1 MPLAAT
7 LLASVRPPVR
17 RRFPILC
24 GLLLAA
30 PASIAQ
36 LSGLYTI
43 HPLRPVT
50 ATNFQNLYSAVDALA
65 AQGVSG
71 PTNFEL
77 YDDGGPFVDPMVFY
91 SAAHPTLG
99 QNLALGNNQCI
110 LRLGAW
116 TGVSSVNRVIFRA
129 APGESPTLDAT
140 GQACGVYFNGADY
153 VTLEGLEI
161 KNAAFDAISLYT
173 ASSQNALGNRIV
185 GCTLRNCGGVGVL
198 CYGNAGAV
206 NDTFI
211 ANNLFSN
218 MMQTGGGS
226 FSGFIRDSY
235 VAGRRDN
242 NTQILFNT
250 FLVGTLAGTSIATPP
265 SVFGSYPGSTTYT
278 AFTKVE
284 GNVVVKSTANGVV
297 YNFQT
302 ASATTAPTL
311 PASADWNCFWL
322 PAGGNFAKGAATTYA
337 TLPAWQT
344 GVTKDGASLS
354 ADPLLA
360 GCGTPAYRLPIASPC
375 VNAGVTTSVDPA
387 LWYDREGFGRDSLI
401 DIGADE
407 WQGNPAACAGFAGS
421 GGPGASGEFQAL
433 LPSSPPEIGNGGFA
447 FVLPRATGGVAAFV
461 YLAFG
466 LETVPV
472 FYGAGNRSY
481 LNQADLAALAG
492 TPLSPLTVGFAAPTG
507 GLSAPFPIPND
518 TALVGAT
525 LYFQASQADAGAPLG
540 FTLTNA
546 LSLTFQ

>member
-1 MPLAAT
+1 MPLAARLPAPARPSFRR
-7 LLASVRPPVR
+7 LLPR
-17 RRFPILC
+17 LC
-24 GLLLAA
+24 ALLLFA
-30 PASIAQ
+30 PVATAQ
-36 LSGLYTI
+36 LVGLYTI

-71 PTNFEL
+71 PTTFEL

-91 SAAHPTLG
+91 SASHPTLG
-99 QNLALGNNQCI
+99 LNLALGNNQCI
-110 LRLGAW
+110 LRLAAW
-116 TGVSSVNRVIFRA
+116 TGVSAVNRVVFRA
-129 APGESPTLDAT
+129 APGESPVLDAA

-173 ASSQNALGNRIV
+173 ASGQNALGNRIV

-198 CYGNAGAV
+198 CYGNSGAV

-250 FLVGTLAGTSIATPP
+250 FLVGTLAGASTATPP
-265 SVFGSYPGSTTYT
+265 SVFGNYPGST
-278 AFTKVE
+278 AFTCFTKIE
-284 GNVVVKSTANGVV
+284 GNIVVKTTANGLV

-311 PASADWNCFWL
+311 PVSADWNDFWL
-322 PAGGNFAKGAATTYA
+322 PGGGNFAKGAATVYA
-337 TLPAWQT
+337 SLPAWQT
-344 GVTKDGASLS
+344 AVSKDAASLS

-360 GCGTPAYRLPIASPC
+360 GCGSPAYRLPVSSPC
-375 VNAGVTTSVDPA
+375 VNAGATTSTDPA
-387 LWYDREGFGRDSLI
+387 LWFDREGFGRDSLI

-407 WQGNPAACAGFAGS
+407 WQGNPSACAGFFGS
-421 GGPGASGEFQAL
+421 GGPGASGEFQVL
-433 LPSSPPEIGNGGFA
+433 LPSSPPELGNSGFA
-447 FVLPRATGGVAAFV
+447 FLAPRASSGVATAV
-461 YLAFG
+461 YLTFG
-466 LETVPV
+466 LEPVPV

-481 LNQADLAALAG
+481 LSQTDLAALAG
-492 TPLSPLTVGFAAPTG
+492 TPYSPLISTFAAPTG
-507 GLSAPFPIPND
+507 GVVAPFPIPND
-518 TALVGAT
+518 PALLGTT
-525 LYFQASQADAGAPLG
+525 LFFQASEADAGAPLG
-540 FTLTNA
+540 FVLTNA
-546 LSLTFQ
+546 VSLTFL